1 MRGKKNVVTRGSGI
15 TKRTHEILPFMD
27 GLKKLAEH
35 NRRVTARGK
44 GAFGSLE
51 SLLNTI
57 EDESNAILE
66 KKGIPTDE
74 IWLGAVQRLGYQFD
88 SPVGYAAE
96 QLNRVRILRALIEKG
111 KIAEACKVSFYLGA
125 VVREEEI
132 KYATTAD
139 ASSWGGKKGGGQN
152 KKVTP
157 EQRAKI
163 LAEVGA
169 TPYGKKGITYDGL
182 ARRLRLGVRTVQRIA
197 ADK

>member
-1 MRGKKNVVTRGSGI
+1 MRGKKNVVTSGSGI

-74 IWLGAVQRLGYQFD
+74 IWPCSVLDTNLTRPSD
-88 SPVGYAAE
+88 T
-96 QLNRVRILRALIEKG
+96 QLNSST
-111 KIAEACKVSFYLGA
+111 ACGYSA
-125 VVREEEI
+125 
-132 KYATTAD
+132 
-139 ASSWGGKKGGGQN
+139 
-152 KKVTP
+152 P
-157 EQRAKI
+157 
-163 LAEVGA
+163 
-169 TPYGKKGITYDGL
+169 
-182 ARRLRLGVRTVQRIA
+182 
-197 ADK
+197 

>member
-1 MRGKKNVVTRGSGI
+1 MRGKKNVVTSGSGI

-44 GAFGSLE
+44 GAFGSLKW
-51 SLLNTI
+51 LLNTI
-57 EDESNAILE
+57 EDESKAILE

-74 IWLGAVQRLGYQFD
+74 IWFGAVKRLGYQFD

-111 KIAEACKVSFYLGA
+111 KIVEACKVSFYLGA

-132 KYATTAD
+132 KYTTTAD
-139 ASSWGGKKGGGQN
+139 GPSKGGKKAAKT
-152 KKVTP
+152 KKWTP
-157 EQRAKI
+157 EQRVEIQRA
-163 LAEVGA
+163 LNA
-169 TPYGKKGITYDGL
+169 TSHGEKEIVRK
-182 ARRLRLGVRTVQRIA
+182 RLGRRFGLSERTISRVITG
-197 ADK
+197 K